1 MVFIS
6 DNFKNSSDDEDSSVE
21 ETESVSEQ
29 QPQFDLGFSKKGL
42 GFILDDKQDLSKNK
56 KMVSIDQEIAHLES
70 LYSHTSK

>member
-6 DNFKNSSDDEDSSVE
+6 DKLKSSSDDEDSSVE

-42 GFILDDKQDLSKNK
+42 GFILDDK
-56 KMVSIDQEIAHLES
+56 
-70 LYSHTSK
+70 